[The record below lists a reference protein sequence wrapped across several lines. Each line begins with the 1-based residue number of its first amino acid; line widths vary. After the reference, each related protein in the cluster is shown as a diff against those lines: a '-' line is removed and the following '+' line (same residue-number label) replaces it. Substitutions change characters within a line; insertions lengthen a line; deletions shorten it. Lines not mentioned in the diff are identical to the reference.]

1 MKRCLAEIKLLG
13 FFKRFVVAESILL
26 HSCCWILMDIRRTS
40 YSVLLWYPDES
51 VEILLYMAKCIEK
64 ITKEQ
69 FSYDK
74 KATWDRVKLCEI
86 SLPITSDGGINFDYM
101 VRYIH
106 AIEKLAIAD
115 VVKYKDKLIATTK
128 QVVGM

>member
-1 MKRCLAEIKLLG
+1 
-13 FFKRFVVAESILL
+13 
-26 HSCCWILMDIRRTS
+26 
-40 YSVLLWYPDES
+40 
-51 VEILLYMAKCIEK
+51 MAKCIEK

-115 VVKYKDKLIATTK
+115 VVKYNSNNQAGCRDVRITESPSFYFIKVVNYKQTKDAKKEASNCPLYAIEYR
-128 QVVGM
+128 